1 MWGKGIFEVA
11 LSSAGNFAEV
21 CNAPGF
27 MGPFRV
33 LSHIGKLANHLT
45 KSDSAS
51 IYLVFHVSLLQIVV
65 GQMMLLILFPL
76 KIDNNLMVLVNP
88 IELLEILA

>member
-1 MWGKGIFEVA
+1 M
-11 LSSAGNFAEV
+11 

-27 MGPFRV
+27 MRPFRV